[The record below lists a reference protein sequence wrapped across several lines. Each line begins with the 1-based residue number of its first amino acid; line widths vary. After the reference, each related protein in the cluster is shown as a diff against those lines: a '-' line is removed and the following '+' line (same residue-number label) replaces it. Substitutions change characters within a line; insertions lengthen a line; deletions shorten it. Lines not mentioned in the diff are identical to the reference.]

1 MNVKILGTGCANCV
15 RLEALVKEAASEA
28 GLVLDIEKVTDITA
42 IMSYGVM
49 HTPGLVIDGEVKASG
64 RVPAKAEIASLL
76 RAVALARP

>member
-1 MNVKILGTGCANCV
+1 MKILGTECANCV
-15 RLEALVKEAASEA
+15 RLEAFVKKAASEA

-76 RAVALARP
+76 RAAALARP